1 MRIVVGSSTRPR
13 TIGAPMPTATSR
25 PRRRRAHPPETPVE
39 ALPGEVLVWTDGAC
53 RGNPG
58 PGGWA
63 AIVVGAGGEPPLE
76 LSGGAAH
83 TTNNRMEYTAALE
96 GLRAL
101 PAGSRACIVTDSRL
115 MLDSMTKWI
124 HGWRRRGWKTAA
136 GEPVKNRDLVEALAA
151 EIARHAEVR
160 WHWARGHETGAEHA
174 HKALNDHA
182 DRLAVAA
189 SRAAP

>member
-1 MRIVVGSSTRPR
+1 VARPRIV
-13 TIGAPMPTATSR
+13 
-25 PRRRRAHPPETPVE
+25 ETPVE
-39 ALPGEVLVWTDGAC
+39 QGAGEALIWTDGAC

-63 AIVVGAGGEPPLE
+63 AIVVPAAGRPPVE
-76 LSGGAAH
+76 LSGGAPH

-101 PAGSRACIVTDSRL
+101 PSGSRACIVTDSRL

-124 HGWRRRGWKTAA
+124 AGWRRRGWRTAS
-136 GEPVKNRDLVEALAA
+136 GDPVKNQDLVLALEA
-151 EIARHAEVR
+151 EIARHAHVR
-160 WHWARGHETGAEHA
+160 WHWVRGHETGAAHA
-174 HKALNDHA
+174 HKALNDRA

-189 SRAAP
+189 SHAA

>member
-1 MRIVVGSSTRPR
+1 
-13 TIGAPMPTATSR
+13 MPPAQH
-25 PRRRRAHPPETPVE
+25 RRRRSAHEPETAVE
-39 ALPGEVLVWTDGAC
+39 AREGEVLVWTDGAC

-63 AIVVGAGGEPPLE
+63 AIVVAAGEEPVE
-76 LSGGAAH
+76 LSGGAPQ

-96 GLRAL
+96 GLRSL
-101 PAGSRACIVTDSRL
+101 PAGSRACVVTDSRL

-124 HGWRRRGWKTAA
+124 HGWKRRGWKTS
-136 GEPVKNRDLVEALAA
+136 GGDPVKNQDLVMALEA

-160 WHWARGHETGAEHA
+160 WHWVRGHETGEEHA
-174 HKALNDHA
+174 HKALNDRA

-189 SRAAP
+189 AAAAA

>member
-1 MRIVVGSSTRPR
+1 
-13 TIGAPMPTATSR
+13 MPTATSR
-25 PRRRRAHPPETPVE
+25 PRGRRAHPPETPVE
-39 ALPGEVLVWTDGAC
+39 ARPGEVLVWTDGAC

-63 AIVVGAGGEPPLE
+63 AIVVGSGGEPPLE
-76 LSGGAAH
+76 LSGSAAH

-101 PAGSRACIVTDSRL
+101 PAGSRACVVTDSRL

-160 WHWARGHETGAEHA
+160 WHWVRGHETGAEHA
-174 HKALNDHA
+174 HKALNDRA

-189 SRAAP
+189 SHAAA

>member
-1 MRIVVGSSTRPR
+1 MPATR
-13 TIGAPMPTATSR
+13 A
-25 PRRRRAHPPETPVE
+25 RRRRAHPPEAPVE
-39 ALPGEVLVWTDGAC
+39 AREGEVLVWTDGAC

-63 AIVVGAGGEPPLE
+63 AIVVGAGGEPLE
-76 LSGGAAH
+76 LSGGAAQ

-101 PAGSRACIVTDSRL
+101 PDGSRACIVTDSRL

-124 HGWRRRGWKTAA
+124 AGWKRKGWQTAA
-136 GEPVKNRDLVEALAA
+136 GDSVKNQDLVRALDA
-151 EIARHAEVR
+151 EIGRHASVR
-160 WHWARGHETGAEHA
+160 WHWVRGHETGDQHA
-174 HKALNDHA
+174 HKALNDRA

-189 SRAAP
+189 SHAAA

>member
-1 MRIVVGSSTRPR
+1 MEKT
-13 TIGAPMPTATSR
+13 
-25 PRRRRAHPPETPVE
+25 VE
-39 ALPGEVLVWTDGAC
+39 ALEGEALVWTDGAC
-53 RGNPG
+53 SGNPG

-63 AIVVGAGGEPPLE
+63 AIVVSADGTLE
-76 LSGGAAH
+76 LSGGEAH

-124 HGWRRRGWKTAA
+124 KGWKRRGWKTA
-136 GEPVKNRDLVEALAA
+136 GGDPVKNQDLVRALEA
-151 EIARHAEVR
+151 EIARHHTVR
-160 WHWARGHETGAEHA
+160 WHWVRGHADH
-174 HKALNDHA
+174 ALNDRA

-189 SRAAP
+189 ARAAVA